1 MITIKVL
8 MRQVDLRS
16 EHLSSKVIDSQVNSK
31 VSKNV
36 RDLHELLY
44 YTFACYGYILYEQ
57 GNS

>member
-1 MITIKVL
+1 
-8 MRQVDLRS
+8 MRQVVLRS
-16 EHLSSKVIDSQVNSK
+16 EHLSRKVIDSQVNSK

-36 RDLHELLY
+36 RDLRDLLY